1 MEKEIEEYLLRMT
14 HMLNGQL
21 RGAINAKARETN
33 FQLITF
39 TVNDIFISAYNL
51 GKLVINQEE
60 ALEQLKGDLG
70 ITQENLDKLNEQDN
84 P

>member
-1 MEKEIEEYLLRMT
+1 MEKEIEEYLLKMT

-33 FQLITF
+33 YQLITLII
-39 TVNDIFISAYNL
+39 NDIFISAYNL
-51 GKLVINQEE
+51 GKLVTNQEE

-70 ITQENLDKLNEQDN
+70 ITLNKIDELNGPNN